1 MSTTKRKGATG
12 HAPAK
17 KTSRKH
23 KQKVSVGARNR
34 KSRSG
39 AEKQTRN
46 DTSGEPAKPV
56 TATAAPTAASK
67 VTAEERG
74 AATFILPDLPTPPR
88 DVRAWAMD
96 VTAAGPLRPPRQLF
110 CTGDEGD
117 HEASD
122 EDDVDDVPQD
132 DSDEYEDDDQ
142 DSHDDV
148 QDSDAGED
156 DILYEEV
163 MAAYLIAYMM
173 TTSCSAVAV
182 FVALMQMRRNQR
194 NRHYLYQSAF

>member
-17 KTSRKH
+17 KTSGKH
-23 KQKVSVGARNR
+23 KQKVSDVGARNR

-110 CTGDEGD
+110 CTGDEGE

-122 EDDVDDVPQD
+122 EDDVDDSPQD

-156 DILYEEV
+156 DILDEEV
-163 MAAYLIAYMM
+163 MAAYMM
-173 TTSCSAVAV
+173 TTCSAVAV
-182 FVALMQMRRNQR
+182 FFALMRMRMRRNRR
-194 NRHYLYQSAF
+194 NRRYLYQSAF